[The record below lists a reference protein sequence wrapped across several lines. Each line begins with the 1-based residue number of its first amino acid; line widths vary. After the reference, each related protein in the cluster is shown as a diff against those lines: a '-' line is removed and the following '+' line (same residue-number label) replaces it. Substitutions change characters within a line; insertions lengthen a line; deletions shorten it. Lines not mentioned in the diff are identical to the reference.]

1 MLVCLLLRS
10 FAEKK
15 LDRLKAILKQIFT
28 INVGRNMGVVRE
40 HLLAVAFLKAVGSVK
55 IFPYKTWLTISMKN
69 SAFLSLAVLSALS
82 N

>member
-1 MLVCLLLRS
+1 
-10 FAEKK
+10 
-15 LDRLKAILKQIFT
+15 
-28 INVGRNMGVVRE
+28 MGVVRE